1 MLIAP
6 ENDVRVKSPKT
17 EFYMKRIIL
26 ISCLCMVMAGSA
38 MAQLESLKKAAKS
51 ITSGGG
57 QLSSAE
63 IADGLKE
70 ALTNGISK
78 GSDLVSQ
85 ADGYFKNPEIK
96 LPFPPEAKKA
106 EDKLRQM
113 GMGAE
118 VDKFVL
124 TLNRAAEDAAK
135 EAKPIFVTAI
145 KSMTIEDAASILK
158 GQQDAATQYLK
169 KTTSTPL
176 KGKFKPVVQNSL
188 SKVSATKYYADLIN
202 TYNKIPLV
210 QKLNPNLD
218 DYATDKAIEGLFVM
232 IAKEEK
238 NIRSNPGA
246 RTSEL
251 LKKVFG
257 SQK

>member
-1 MLIAP
+1 
-6 ENDVRVKSPKT
+6 
-17 EFYMKRIIL
+17 MKRILIL
-26 ISCLCMVMAGSA
+26 SCLFLWMNGSA
-38 MAQLESLKKAAKS
+38 IAQLDALKKAAKGL
-51 ITSGGG
+51 TSGGG

-63 IADGLKE
+63 IAEGLKE

-85 ADGYFKNPEIK
+85 VDGYLKNPEIK
-96 LPFPPEAKKA
+96 IPFPPEAKKA

-113 GMGAE
+113 GMGSE
-118 VDKFVL
+118 VDKFIVS
-124 TLNRAAEDAAK
+124 LNRAAEDAAK
-135 EAKPIFVTAI
+135 ESKPIFVAAI
-145 KSMTIEDAASILK
+145 KGMTIQDAAGILK
-158 GQQDAATQYLK
+158 GQPDAATQYLK
-169 KTTSTPL
+169 KTTSSPL
-176 KGKFKPVVQNSL
+176 KDKFMPIVKNSL
-188 SKVSATKYYADLIN
+188 AKVSATKYYADLIN

-210 QKLNPNLD
+210 QKMNPNLD
-218 DYATDKAIEGLFVM
+218 EYATDKAIGGLFIM

>member
-1 MLIAP
+1 MKKLILSLIAL
-6 ENDVRVKSPKT
+6 T
-17 EFYMKRIIL
+17 L
-26 ISCLCMVMAGSA
+26 ITLSA
-38 MAQLESLKKAAKS
+38 SAQFDKLKKAAQ
-51 ITSGGG
+51 TLAGGG
-57 QLSSAE
+57 QLSSEE
-63 IADGLKE
+63 IANGLKE

-78 GSDLVSQ
+78 GSDIVSQ
-85 ADGYFKNPEIK
+85 LDGYYKNPEIK
-96 LPFPPEAKKA
+96 LPFPPEAQKA
-106 EDKLRQM
+106 ETKLRQM

-118 VDKFVL
+118 VDKFVVS
-124 TLNRAAEDAAK
+124 LNRAAEDAAK

-145 KSMTIEDAASILK
+145 KSMTIQDAASILR
-158 GQQDAATQYLK
+158 GEQDAATRYLE
-169 KTTSTPL
+169 KTTSKPL
-176 KGKFKPVVQNSL
+176 KDRFLPVVKNSL
-188 SKVSATKYYADLIN
+188 AKVNATKYYADLIN

-218 DYATDKAIEGLFVM
+218 EYATDKAIAGLFVM

-238 NIRSNPGA
+238 NIRNNPGA